1 MIRRP
6 PRSTRTDTLFPY
18 TTLFRSG
25 RGQISHRDRRRNP
38 FRRRLAI
45 GDDGER
51 HADAL
56 HPPARSRSDAGA
68 GSGVTAFRR
77 RWRLWRIGPRNKSGV
92 TENRRLPYLRAPAA
106 DGASTE
112 LIFLPDLAP
121 QFGEQ
126 RTTHSRP
133 PVPLQP

>member
-1 MIRRP
+1 M
-6 PRSTRTDTLFPY
+6 
-18 TTLFRSG
+18 LFRS
-25 RGQISHRDRRRNP
+25 NP

-92 TENRRLPYLRAPAA
+92 TENRRLPSLRAPAA
-106 DGASTE
+106 DGASND

-126 RTTHSRP
+126 RIARGPPLVLLALLAADADRARHPFAADPPS
-133 PVPLQP
+133 PVPGP